1 MIFYAVSVSYDWYDL
16 ARRQRH
22 AISLG
27 QLSQSGVTRY
37 QRRRLVEQGALNLAQ
52 RKVYT
57 TGGTSHGWDTA
68 LWCAVLAAGP
78 AALAYRGAAAAWW
91 GMDGVMPDV
100 VEVAVPLS
108 RQPRLATVHRVTP
121 LPKGDVC
128 LHLGMPVT
136 TVSRTLVDLG
146 LVVPFDT
153 LERSVE
159 WGLRHGHTSMDGLQ
173 ELVTLRS
180 GLGARRLAA
189 VLAARPPGAPP
200 TESDAE
206 TLFVQIARR
215 AGLPDPLRQHRLR
228 LRGRLVR
235 LDFAWP
241 ARRLAVEIDGA
252 GVHGPD
258 ALPADLRR
266 QNRILLDGWFIL
278 RYPWEAVAHDWARV
292 MSELREAWEVRSLLG

>member
-1 MIFYAVSVSYDWYDL
+1 MDSYLTSDWYEL

-27 QLSQSGVTRY
+27 QLTQAGVTRH
-37 QRRRLVEQGALNLAQ
+37 QRRRLVEQGALSLAQ
-52 RKVYT
+52 RGVYT
-57 TGGTSHGWDTA
+57 TREASHGSETA

-78 AALAYRGAAAAWW
+78 GAVAYRRAAAAWW
-91 GMDGVMPDV
+91 GMDGVTLDV
-100 VEVAVPLS
+100 VEVAVPLG
-108 RQPRLATVHRVTP
+108 RQPRSASVHRVTL
-121 LPKGDVC
+121 LPESDVRV
-128 LHLGMPVT
+128 HLGMPVT
-136 TVSRTLVDLG
+136 TVSRTLADLG
-146 LVVPFDT
+146 GVVPFDI
-153 LERSVE
+153 LERSLE
-159 WGLRHGHTSMDGLQ
+159 WGLRHGCTSLDGLE

-180 GLGARRLAA
+180 GPGVRRLAA
-189 VLAARPPGAPP
+189 VLAARPAGAPP

-206 TLFVQIARR
+206 TLFVQLTRR
-215 AGLPDPLRQHRLR
+215 AGLPNPVRQYRLR

-241 ARRLAVEIDGA
+241 ALHLAVEIDGA

-258 ALPADLRR
+258 TLPADLRR

-292 MSELREAWEVRSLLG
+292 MSELREAWEVRNVLG

>member
-1 MIFYAVSVSYDWYDL
+1 
-16 ARRQRH
+16 
-22 AISLG
+22 
-27 QLSQSGVTRY
+27 
-37 QRRRLVEQGALNLAQ
+37 
-52 RKVYT
+52 
-57 TGGTSHGWDTA
+57 
-68 LWCAVLAAGP
+68 
-78 AALAYRGAAAAWW
+78 
-91 GMDGVMPDV
+91 
-100 VEVAVPLS
+100 
-108 RQPRLATVHRVTP
+108 
-121 LPKGDVC
+121 
-128 LHLGMPVT
+128 MPVT

-146 LVVPFDT
+146 AVVPFDI

-159 WGLRHGHTSMDGLQ
+159 WGLRDGRTSLDRLE

-180 GLGARRLAA
+180 GLGVRRLAA
-189 VLAARPPGAPP
+189 VLAARPAGAPP

-206 TLFVQIARR
+206 TLFVQLTRR
-215 AGLPDPLRQHRLR
+215 AGLPDPVRQHRLR

-241 ARRLAVEIDGA
+241 LLRLAVEIDGA

-292 MSELREAWEVRSLLG
+292 MSELREAWEVRSVLG